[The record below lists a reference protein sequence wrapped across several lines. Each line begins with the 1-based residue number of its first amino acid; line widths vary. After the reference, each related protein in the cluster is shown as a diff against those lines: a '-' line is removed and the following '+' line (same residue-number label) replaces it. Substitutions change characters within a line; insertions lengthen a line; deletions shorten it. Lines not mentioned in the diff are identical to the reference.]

1 VKYYLLLYG
10 IGRDLH
16 NVKSTIDFFRSLE
29 PNINVIYHYLKVDNI
44 VNVRTSEKGRID
56 YEGIDQITKQT
67 QEVLIDDSIK
77 KHLYNYSKEFI
88 DGHND
93 NYKSN
98 DNLLNQLLIL
108 DSFSEKITRLSAED
122 VIVAFR
128 DDIILDKLSGLI
140 LKHSWKKITNSN
152 NVFVS
157 AYSWHG
163 GINDKFFISKKN
175 NAKILITRINHAKD
189 SIDHFQHLNAEELI
203 LYLVD
208 KMNLRITPLFCR
220 VGRVRI
226 NGLVKWDP
234 FFPSIT
240 RITDIIRVLKKL

>member
-10 IGRDLH
+10 IGRDLN
-16 NVKSTIDFFRSLE
+16 NVKSTIDFFKSLE

-44 VNVRTSEKGRID
+44 SNLRTNEKGHIC

-77 KHLYNYSKEFI
+77 KPLYNYSKEFI

-122 VIVAFR
+122 LIVAFR
-128 DDIILDKLSGLI
+128 DDIILDKLSALI
-140 LKHSWKKITNSN
+140 LKHNWKKITNSN

-157 AYSWHG
+157 AFSWHG
-163 GINDKFFISKKN
+163 GINDKFLISKKN
-175 NAKILITRINHAKD
+175 NAKILITRINHVKD
-189 SIDHFQHLNAEELI
+189 SINHFQHLNAEELI
-203 LYLVD
+203 LYLVN
-208 KMNLRITPLFCR
+208 KMNLTITPLFCR

-240 RITDIIRVLKKL
+240 RIKDIIRVLKKL

>member
-10 IGRDLH
+10 IGRDLN

-29 PNINVIYHYLKVDNI
+29 PNINVVYHYLKIDN
-44 VNVRTSEKGRID
+44 VSNPRTKEKGHICYD
-56 YEGIDQITKQT
+56 GIDLITRQT
-67 QEVLIDDSIK
+67 KEVLINDSIK
-77 KHLYNYSKEFI
+77 TPLYNYSKEFV

-98 DNLLNQLLIL
+98 NNLLNQLLIL
-108 DSFSEKITRLSAED
+108 DSFSDIIKRLSAED
-122 VIVAFR
+122 LIVVFR
-128 DDIILDKLSGLI
+128 DDIKFDKLSAFI
-140 LKHSWKKITNSN
+140 LKYSWKKIIKSN

-157 AYSWHG
+157 AFSWHG

-175 NAKILITRINHAKD
+175 NTKILITRINHVKD
-189 SIDHFQHLNAEELI
+189 SINHFQHLNAEELI
-203 LYLVD
+203 LYLVN
-208 KMNLRITPLFCR
+208 KMNLALTPLFCR

-234 FFPSIT
+234 FYPSIT
-240 RITDIIRVLKKL
+240 RIKDIFRVLKKI